1 MVPCQYTLF
10 ISCAKVRLPFL
21 LLCFIDISPSL
32 AIIPACGINY
42 HHNFQV
48 SNGEHIYYGGVP
60 DILQVGE
67 HQFVEKKVVEMWML
81 LMDTWYDPFLS
92 MVLVITLFFFSG
104 FLRRPV
110 PIYLQSLSFAV
121 EGSPSRLASE
131 LCSLT

>member
-42 HHNFQV
+42 HHNFQI

-92 MVLVITLFFFSG
+92 MVLVICNTIFLLRVSASSCANISTIALFRS
-104 FLRRPV
+104 
-110 PIYLQSLSFAV
+110 
-121 EGSPSRLASE
+121 
-131 LCSLT
+131 